1 MLLFSFDFL
10 MKFTYAP
17 YNLCMHLD
25 PFSGPKC
32 FFFGQI
38 DKNGPRNVIHNEHIF
53 RVTFCPLFGPI
64 SDPLG
69 HGLRPKMGR
78 KNVHEPTLGSLGR
91 ILASTWRAPSGTMAS

>member
-1 MLLFSFDFL
+1 

-25 PFSGPKC
+25 PFSSPKSDV
-32 FFFGQI
+32 FWTPQI
-38 DKNGPRNVIHNEHIF
+38 NKNGPRNVIPNEHIF
-53 RVTFCPLFGPI
+53 PLTFCMLFGPI
-64 SDPLG
+64 WDPLG
-69 HGLRPKMGR
+69 RRLDPKMGR